1 MGWNMKLLNE
11 LTKADIVA
19 RYLPKNL
26 TSIDQAEAFA
36 PSNIA
41 LCKYWGKR
49 QNELNLPVNSSLSIS
64 LAHLG
69 SRTQIRTSSTGEDQV
84 ILNGKLLAT
93 DTSFARKV
101 IEFVNLF
108 RGQQRYPL
116 IVDTRNNIPTA
127 AGLASSASGFAALM
141 LALNQYFQLQL
152 PDDVL
157 SAFARMGSGS
167 ASRSIFS
174 GFVEWRM
181 GQHED
186 GMDSHAFPLDIRW
199 PDLRV
204 GLVKVST
211 AQKAVDSRTG
221 MKRTVETAGLYQ
233 SWPAQA
239 ARDIETMHEALI
251 KGDFSQLGATAE
263 HNAMSMHATMIAS
276 WPPLLYWQ
284 PDSVAAMQQVWA
296 LRDAGIEVYFTM
308 DAGPNLKLLFQV
320 KDQPLLEAEFPDLEV
335 VAPFSDD
342 AVVTAVKADV
352 KSGSGNTAE

>member
-1 MGWNMKLLNE
+1 MLNNQ

-19 RYLPKNL
+19 RYLPEKL
-26 TSIDQAEAFA
+26 VTADQAEAFA

-49 QNELNLPVNSSLSIS
+49 QNELNLPVNSSLSVS

-69 SRTQIRTSSTGEDQV
+69 SRTQIRTAIDGEDQV
-84 ILNGKLLAT
+84 ILNGKLLTA
-93 DTSFARKV
+93 DTPFARKV
-101 IEFVNLF
+101 ITFVNLF
-108 RGQQRYPL
+108 RGSQPFPL

-127 AGLASSASGFAALM
+127 AGLASSASGFAALT
-141 LALNQYFQLQL
+141 LALNQYFQLSL
-152 PDDVL
+152 PDTVL

-167 ASRSIFS
+167 ASRSIFT

-181 GQHED
+181 GQQED
-186 GMDSHAFPLDIRW
+186 GMDSHAFPLDVRW
-199 PDLRV
+199 PDFRV

-211 AQKAVDSRTG
+211 AQKAVDSRAG

-239 ARDIETMHEALI
+239 ARDLEKIHQALI
-251 KGDFSQLGATAE
+251 DNDFAQLGATAE

-284 PDSVAAMQQVWA
+284 PDSVAAMQRVWA
-296 LRDAGIEVYFTM
+296 LREAGVEVYFTM
-308 DAGPNLKLLFQV
+308 DAGPNLKLLFKA
-320 KDQPLLEAEFPDLEV
+320 KDQPLLETEFPGLEV
-335 VAPFSDD
+335 VAPFALDSSTDL
-342 AVVTAVKADV
+342 A
-352 KSGSGNTAE
+352 SGSVNTAD

>member
-1 MGWNMKLLNE
+1 MLHNE

-19 RYLPKNL
+19 RYLPKKL
-26 TSIDQAEAFA
+26 VAIDQAEAFA

-49 QNELNLPVNSSLSIS
+49 QNELNLPVNSSLSVS

-69 SRTQIRTSSTGEDQV
+69 SRTQIRPANNGEDQV
-84 ILNGKLLAT
+84 ILNGQALAA
-93 DTSFARKV
+93 DSAFVRKV
-101 IEFVNLF
+101 IAFVDLF
-108 RGQQRYPL
+108 RGSHHYPL

-127 AGLASSASGFAALM
+127 AGLASSASGFAALT
-141 LALNQYFQLQL
+141 LALNQYFQLAL
-152 PDDVL
+152 PDTVL

-167 ASRSIFS
+167 ASRSIFT

-181 GQHED
+181 GQKED
-186 GMDSHAFPLDIRW
+186 GMDSHAFPVDVRW
-199 PDLRV
+199 PDFRV

-233 SWPAQA
+233 TWPAQA
-239 ARDIETMHEALI
+239 ARDLEKIHQALLDD
-251 KGDFSQLGATAE
+251 DFVQLGATAE

-284 PDSVAAMQQVWA
+284 PDSVAAMQRVWA
-296 LRDAGIEVYFTM
+296 LREAGVEVYFTM
-308 DAGPNLKLLFQV
+308 DAGPNLKLLFKA
-320 KDQPLLEAEFPDLEV
+320 KDQLLLETEFPGLEV
-335 VAPFSDD
+335 VAPFAANSKDD
-342 AVVTAVKADV
+342 VAPESVHVAD
-352 KSGSGNTAE
+352 